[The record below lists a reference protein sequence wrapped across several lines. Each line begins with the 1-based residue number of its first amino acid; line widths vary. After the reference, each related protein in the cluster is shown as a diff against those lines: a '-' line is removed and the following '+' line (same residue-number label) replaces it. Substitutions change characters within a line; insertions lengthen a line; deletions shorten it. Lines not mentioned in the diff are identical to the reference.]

1 MTVAT
6 KWLEILDENGSVQ
19 FLDPESIIRI
29 TLLGNKQAV
38 HGVVVVTTHGD
49 VTTRDTGAVA
59 MLRELAFSKAG
70 LGKDGNLQPVPRL
83 PTPTR

>member
-1 MTVAT
+1 MTK
-6 KWLEILDENGSVQ
+6 KWLEILDENGSIQ

-38 HGVVVVTTHGD
+38 HGVVVVTTQGD
-49 VTTRDTGAVA
+49 VTTRDTDGVA

-70 LGKDGNLQPVPRL
+70 LGKDGNFQPVPRL
-83 PTPTR
+83 PSPTR